1 MGRLLYLLKHSRPE
15 LSNPIRELARMMS
28 SPTEDHM
35 EEMYRVIKWVL
46 DNPDIG
52 LKMKPVVNFDED
64 GNIIWEMVGICDS
77 TWGSNK
83 DDGRSI
89 TGYILYFM
97 GVPIAWKS
105 KSQVLCT
112 LSSAEAEY
120 VSLSELTKE
129 ILFAIQLLKDFGF
142 KVKTPIKI
150 YIDNIGAIHMARNNI
165 GGAGTRHVNVR
176 YHFVRELH
184 EQGMIELIFVRSE
197 DNEADTMTKNAT
209 QAEFERHTPK
219 LVGVVPETL
228 RSKNK
233 N

>member
-1 MGRLLYLLKHSRPE
+1 MR
-15 LSNPIRELARMMS
+15 
-28 SPTEDHM
+28 
-35 EEMYRVIKWVL
+35 
-46 DNPDIG
+46 
-52 LKMKPVVNFDED
+52 
-64 GNIIWEMVGICDS
+64 
-77 TWGSNK
+77 
-83 DDGRSI
+83 
-89 TGYILYFM
+89 
-97 GVPIAWKS
+97 VPIAWKS

-120 VSLSELTKE
+120 VSISELTKE
-129 ILFAIQLLKDFGF
+129 ILFAKQLLEDFGF

-150 YIDNIGAIHMARNNI
+150 YVDNIGAIHMARNNM

-197 DNEADTMTKNAT
+197 DNEADTMTKNPT

-219 LVGVVPETL
+219 MVGVVPEEL